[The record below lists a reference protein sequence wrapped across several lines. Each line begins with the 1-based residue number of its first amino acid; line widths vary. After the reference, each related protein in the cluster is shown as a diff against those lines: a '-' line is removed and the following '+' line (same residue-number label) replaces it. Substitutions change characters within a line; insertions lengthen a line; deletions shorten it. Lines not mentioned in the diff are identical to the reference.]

1 MVTRINGAPLQ
12 GIWFSADVRFVAF
25 TTTNG
30 GTSFLT
36 ELGDSPTANGVNGK
50 LEQCIEALETRGTVI
65 GLNVSGANTFDAMVD
80 YAQAYDGATTALGG
94 GQLTDAQVIA
104 EVEALCD
111 AVTDLSS
118 TGLTITS
125 GVAGAVVGTP
135 S

>member
-1 MVTRINGAPLQ
+1 MVDRVNGGPLQ

-36 ELGDSPTANGVNGK
+36 ELLDSPTANNINGK
-50 LEQCIEALETRGTVI
+50 LEQVVEAFETRGTVI
-65 GLNVSGANTFDAMVD
+65 GLNVSGANTLDVIVD
-80 YAQAYDGATTALGG
+80 YAQAYD
-94 GQLTDAQVIA
+94 DAAVVA

-111 AVTDLSS
+111 AVTDLSA
-118 TGLTITS
+118 TGLTVS
-125 GVAGAVVGTP
+125 AGFASATVGTP